1 MNRLQLQDIYTYPIK
16 SLGGIRL
23 DKAKVEEKG
32 LQYDRR
38 WMLVD
43 RDGRFLTQRKYPEMA
58 LLQTKI
64 TDGGIS
70 VFDKENPSRQIL
82 VPYDS
87 GSARYRMVT
96 IWEDRVEAQIVNSGI
111 SLWFSEVLKKECE
124 LVFMPPTTRRKLQPE
139 YAVNGE
145 SVSFADGMPYLLIG
159 QSSLD
164 DLNSRLSNPV
174 PMNRFRPNL
183 VFSGG
188 SPFQEDEW
196 DIVTIGDARFKI
208 TKPCARCVVTTVDQ
222 QTGEKG
228 REPLTT
234 LSTYR
239 NRDGKVMFGQ
249 NMLLLRGTDISV
261 GDTISFESRSRIKQE

>member
-32 LQYDRR
+32 LKYDRR

-111 SLWFSEVLKKECE
+111 SLWFSEVLKIECE
-124 LVFMPPTTRRKLQPE
+124 LVFMPPSTRRKLQPE

-196 DIVTIGDARFKI
+196 DTVTIGDARFKI